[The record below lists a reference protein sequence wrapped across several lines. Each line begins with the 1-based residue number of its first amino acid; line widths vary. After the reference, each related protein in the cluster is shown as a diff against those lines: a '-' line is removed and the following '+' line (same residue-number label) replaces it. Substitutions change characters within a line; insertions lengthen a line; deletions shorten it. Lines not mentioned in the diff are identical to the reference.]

1 MPTIKNKI
9 TAEEIEHIIREF
21 ITKGMASDLA
31 MFFIT
36 QDDIEY
42 DDFKYY
48 TWDTKYKKVFYDFFN
63 YINAYICE
71 FISKEKFDNIINL
84 LYKLPIETYSP
95 IENKYDIDHSYICT
109 KIFNN
114 IIEMLCKDNST
125 YRFEELFTFL
135 ASKDEELCKGFLLA
149 NWRLL
154 NEDHMRVILL
164 AEWLNPN
171 DWIQIILLQYRKT
184 SDINLIPNIIDSCI
198 VDSYYTIPLVDNIF
212 HRYKF
217 ETEVNNGKA
226 KVIYSIPLTSDNKMK
241 RAIEMLRS
249 YVCSKVQADADFEIY
264 NFLETSRLRYLESR
278 DVLRGGIYDTI
289 VRYLFG
295 GANTKQRMKDM
306 IIYGQED
313 MSLELDDMTQFILA
327 NDMLIGEYLY
337 TSKELS
343 PYDMLIRI
351 YNINRFQFLRRG
363 CTDYINE
370 YFTMNNTFESVNII
384 QLATDQNFW
393 LCCNLFNKATV
404 I

>member
-9 TAEEIEHIIREF
+9 TAEEIEHIIKEF
-21 ITKGMASDLA
+21 ITKGMAIDLA

-36 QDDIEY
+36 QDDIEF

-71 FISKEKFDNIINL
+71 FIEKEKFDNVISL
-84 LYKLPIETYSP
+84 LYKLPLNSYKP
-95 IENKYDIDHSYICT
+95 IEDPYDIDTDYICT

-114 IIEMLCKDNST
+114 IIEMLAKDTST
-125 YRFEELFTFL
+125 YRFEELFSFL
-135 ASKDEELCKGFLLA
+135 ARKDEDLCKGFILC

-154 NEDHMRVILL
+154 NDEHMRVILL

-171 DWIQIILLQYRKT
+171 DWIQVILQQYKKT
-184 SDINLIPNIIDSCI
+184 SDINLIPRIIDSCI
-198 VDSYYTIPLVDNIF
+198 VDTYYMIPLVDNIF
-212 HRYKF
+212 RRYKF
-217 ETEVNNGKA
+217 ETSIVNN
-226 KVIYSIPLTSDNKMK
+226 KVKVNYTIPLVPDNRMK
-241 RAIEMLRS
+241 RAVEMLRS
-249 YVCSKVQADADFEIY
+249 YICSKIQSDADFEIY

-278 DVLRGGIYDTI
+278 DILRSGIYDMI
-289 VRYLFG
+289 VKYLFG
-295 GANTKQRMKDM
+295 GANTKRRMKDM
-306 IIYGQED
+306 IQYGQED
-313 MSLELDDMTQFILA
+313 MSLDLDEFTQFILA
-327 NDMLIGEYLY
+327 NDMLLGEYLY

-363 CTDYINE
+363 CTDFINE
-370 YFTMNNTFESVNII
+370 YFNMNNTFESINII

>member
-9 TAEEIEHIIREF
+9 TAEEIEHIIKEF
-21 ITKGMASDLA
+21 ITKGMAIDLA

-36 QDDIEY
+36 QDDIEF

-71 FISKEKFDNIINL
+71 FIEKEKFDNVISL
-84 LYKLPIETYSP
+84 LYKLPLNSYKP
-95 IENKYDIDHSYICT
+95 IEDPYDIDTDYICT

-114 IIEMLCKDNST
+114 IIEMLAKDTST
-125 YRFEELFTFL
+125 YRFEELFSFL
-135 ASKDEELCKGFLLA
+135 ARKDEDLCKGFILC

-154 NEDHMRVILL
+154 NDEHMRVIIL

-171 DWIQIILLQYRKT
+171 DWIQVILQQYKKT
-184 SDINLIPNIIDSCI
+184 SDISLIPRIIDSCI
-198 VDSYYTIPLVDNIF
+198 VDTYYMIPLVDNIF
-212 HRYKF
+212 RRYKF
-217 ETEVNNGKA
+217 ETTIVNN
-226 KVIYSIPLTSDNKMK
+226 KVKVNYTIPLVTDNKMK
-241 RAIEMLRS
+241 RAVEMLRS
-249 YVCSKVQADADFEIY
+249 YICSKIQSDADFEIY

-278 DVLRGGIYDTI
+278 DILRSGIYDMI
-289 VRYLFG
+289 VKYLFG
-295 GANTKQRMKDM
+295 GANTKRRMKDM
-306 IIYGQED
+306 IQYGQED
-313 MSLELDDMTQFILA
+313 MSLNLDEFTQFILA
-327 NDMLIGEYLY
+327 NDMLLGEYLY

-363 CTDYINE
+363 CTDFINE
-370 YFTMNNTFESVNII
+370 YFNMNNTFESINII

>member
-9 TAEEIEHIIREF
+9 TAEEIEHIIKEF
-21 ITKGMASDLA
+21 ITKGMAIDLA

-36 QDDIEY
+36 QDDIEF

-71 FISKEKFDNIINL
+71 FIEKEKFDNVISL
-84 LYKLPIETYSP
+84 LYKLPLNSYKP
-95 IENKYDIDHSYICT
+95 IEDPYDIDMDYICT

-114 IIEMLCKDNST
+114 IIEMLAKDTST
-125 YRFEELFTFL
+125 YRFEELFSFL
-135 ASKDEELCKGFLLA
+135 ARKDEDLCKGFILC

-154 NEDHMRVILL
+154 NDEHMRVILL

-171 DWIQIILLQYRKT
+171 DWIQVILQQYKKT
-184 SDINLIPNIIDSCI
+184 SDINLIPRIIDSCI
-198 VDSYYTIPLVDNIF
+198 VDTYYMIPLVDNIF
-212 HRYKF
+212 RRYKF
-217 ETEVNNGKA
+217 ETNIVNN
-226 KVIYSIPLTSDNKMK
+226 KVKVNYTIPLVTDNKMK
-241 RAIEMLRS
+241 RAVEMLRS
-249 YVCSKVQADADFEIY
+249 YICSKIQSDADFEIY

-278 DVLRGGIYDTI
+278 DILRSGIYDMI
-289 VRYLFG
+289 VKYLFG
-295 GANTKQRMKDM
+295 GANTKRRMKDM
-306 IIYGQED
+306 IQYGQED
-313 MSLELDDMTQFILA
+313 MSLNLDEFTQFILA
-327 NDMLIGEYLY
+327 NDMLLGEYLY

-363 CTDYINE
+363 CTDFINE
-370 YFTMNNTFESVNII
+370 YFNMNNTFESINII

>member
-9 TAEEIEHIIREF
+9 TAEEIEHIIRQF
-21 ITKGMASDLA
+21 ITKGMATDLA

-36 QDDIEY
+36 QDDIEF

-63 YINAYICE
+63 YINSYICQ
-71 FISKEKFDNIINL
+71 FIEKEKFDNVIGL
-84 LYKLPIETYSP
+84 LYKLPLNSYKP
-95 IENKYDIDHSYICT
+95 IEDPYDIDTDYICT

-114 IIEMLCKDNST
+114 IIEMLCKDTST
-125 YRFEELFTFL
+125 YRFEELFSFL
-135 ASKDEELCKGFLLA
+135 ARKDEDLCKGFILC

-154 NEDHMRVILL
+154 NDEHMRVILL

-171 DWIQIILLQYRKT
+171 DWIQVILQQYKRT
-184 SDINLIPNIIDSCI
+184 SDINLIPRIIDSCI
-198 VDSYYTIPLVDNIF
+198 VDTYYMIPLVDNIF
-212 HRYKF
+212 RRYKF
-217 ETEVNNGKA
+217 ETNVTNNKI
-226 KVIYSIPLTSDNKMK
+226 KVTYTIPLTNDNKMK
-241 RAIEMLRS
+241 RAIEMMRS
-249 YVCSKVQADADFEIY
+249 YICSKVQSDADFEIY
-264 NFLETSRLRYLESR
+264 NFLETSRLRYLENR
-278 DVLRGGIYDTI
+278 DILRSNTYDII
-289 VRYLFG
+289 VKYLFG
-295 GANTKQRMKDM
+295 GANTKNRIKDM
-306 IIYGQED
+306 IQYGQED
-313 MSLELDDMTQFILA
+313 MSLQLDEFTQFILA
-327 NDMLIGEYLY
+327 NDMLLGEYLY

-363 CTDYINE
+363 CTDFINE
-370 YFTMNNTFESVNII
+370 YFNMNNTFESSTII